1 MSKNRTPETGG
12 TKTVAIT
19 SAASATPPASVVAA
33 LKRIL
38 KPLVRLLLHFQITF
52 PYLSELLKSV
62 YVDVAEN
69 ELALDDKPQTD
80 TRISLLT
87 GVHRKDTRR
96 LRGAL
101 KEGEVLPEVVSVGAQ
116 LVAKWV
122 SDRAYLDE
130 NDSPIA
136 LPLRGDGVS
145 FEGLVLSVCKQ
156 DIRPRVVIDEWQRL
170 GIATVNGGMISLN
183 SEGFIPQSGIEEKA
197 FYLGMNV
204 ADHLS
209 AASKN
214 IRMQSSPYF
223 ERCVYYEGLT
233 DGSIAQLKAMS
244 EAEAMA
250 LLKKLN
256 KKSLELKAEQESAGA
271 TGSRRFNTGVYVFH
285 EKQD

>member
-1 MSKNRTPETGG
+1 MSKNRTPESGG
-12 TKTVAIT
+12 TKIVAIT
-19 SAASATPPASVVAA
+19 SASSATPPASVVAA

-69 ELALDDKPQTD
+69 ELALGDKPQTD

-130 NDSPIA
+130 SDRPIA
-136 LPLRGDGVS
+136 LPLRGDGAS

-170 GIATVNGGMISLN
+170 GIASVNDGMISLN
-183 SEGFIPQSGIEEKA
+183 SEGFIPQSGIEERA

-214 IRMQSSPYF
+214 IRMESSPYF

-244 EAEAMA
+244 EVEAMV

-256 KKSLELKAEQESAGA
+256 KKSLELKAEQESSGA
-271 TGSRRFNTGVYVFH
+271 VGSRRFNTGVYVFH

>member
-1 MSKNRTPETGG
+1 MSKKRTPESGG
-12 TKTVAIT
+12 V
-19 SAASATPPASVVAA
+19 TPPASVVAA

-38 KPLVRLLLHFQITF
+38 KPLVRLLLHFHITY

-69 ELALDDKPQTD
+69 EMALDDKPQTD

-87 GVHRKDTRR
+87 GVHRKDTKR

-101 KEGEVLPEVVSVGAQ
+101 KEGEVLPEVVSAGAQ

-122 SDRAYLDE
+122 SDDLYLDE
-130 NDSPIA
+130 KGDPVS
-136 LPLRGDGVS
+136 LPLRGSSPS
-145 FEGLVLSVCKQ
+145 FEELVVSVCKQ
-156 DIRPRVVIDEWQRL
+156 DLRPRVVIDEWQRL
-170 GIATVNGGMISLN
+170 GIATVENDMVSLN
-183 SEGFIPQSGIEEKA
+183 SDAFVPQTGIEEKA

-204 ADHLS
+204 ADHLA
-209 AASKN
+209 AASRN
-214 IRMQSSPYF
+214 IRSEVSPFF

-233 DGSIAQLKAMS
+233 DASIAQLKAMS
-244 EAEAMA
+244 EAESMK

-256 KKSLELKAEQESAGA
+256 KKSLALKAEQESKNAIGA
-271 TGSRRFNTGVYVFH
+271 RRFNTGVYVFH